1 MLRHLHRECKKMET
15 ILLRSKMITNIDYR
29 SWLEED
35 LVKLLTDLK
44 FQRDRVETYSERV
57 DINQEIGAVK
67 TELNTRKDNE

>member
-1 MLRHLHRECKKMET
+1 MT
-15 ILLRSKMITNIDYR
+15 TNIDFA

-35 LVKLLTDLK
+35 LVKLLSDLK

-67 TELNTRKDNE
+67 TELKLRKDNE